1 MNTCAEQQWLAIV
14 SMFAQIE
21 ERPQEWKLAIEAK
34 IAIFLAASYTLVLAV
49 IIL

>member
-1 MNTCAEQQWLAIV
+1 MNTCAEQQRLAIV

-34 IAIFLAASYTLVLAV
+34 IAIFLATSYTLVLAV